1 MKYASF
7 LNKGKNCFG
16 ILLDD
21 RIVDLT
27 SHYERYR
34 EGMEWIPSL
43 KSALEH
49 GKINELNDL
58 DLRELPEVMLDEV
71 ELMPVIPNPGKIF
84 CVGLNYENHR
94 AETKRPVSSHPT
106 IFTRSVSYTHLTLPT
121 ICSV

>member
-1 MKYASF
+1 MKYVSF
-7 LNKGKNCFG
+7 LNKDQNCFG

-71 ELMPVIPNPGKIF
+71 ELMLSLIHI
-84 CVGLNYENHR
+84 
-94 AETKRPVSSHPT
+94 
-106 IFTRSVSYTHLTLPT
+106 
-121 ICSV
+121 